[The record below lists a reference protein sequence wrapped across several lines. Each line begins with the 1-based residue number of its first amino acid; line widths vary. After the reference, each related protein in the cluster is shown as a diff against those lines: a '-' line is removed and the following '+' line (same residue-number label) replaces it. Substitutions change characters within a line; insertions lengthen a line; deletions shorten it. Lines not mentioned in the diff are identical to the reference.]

1 MNINIKATNMDLTD
15 AIRDYAEK
23 RVESLGK
30 FLSDGGDNVQVQI
43 EVGKTS
49 NHHKSGDIFRAEI
62 NLSLA
67 GNATQFRAEAETA
80 DLYAAIDMARD
91 ELEVELKRYK
101 GKKEAL
107 YKRGAKTLKSLM
119 KRFWM

>member
-1 MNINIKATNMDLTD
+1 MNITIKATNMDLTD
-15 AIRDYAEK
+15 AIRDHAEK

-30 FLSDGGDNVQVQI
+30 FLPNQGDNVQVQV

>member
-23 RVESLGK
+23 RVESLRK

-43 EVGKTS
+43 EVGKTT